1 MELPLIIL
9 VIGLAIALF
18 VQRGDLRYAQKLTDR
33 AMDRN
38 EAYIAYLDALW
49 PIVEQLQYAESKA
62 KGGKWGIR
70 RTPGAPHGYTIEGLR
85 SELRELH
92 QMFLQAGEV
101 TPERA
106 EEFHKRAFA
115 VYQAM
120 QDELGVD
127 PTSGFT

>member
-1 MELPLIIL
+1 
-9 VIGLAIALF
+9 
-18 VQRGDLRYAQKLTDR
+18 
-33 AMDRN
+33 
-38 EAYIAYLDALW
+38 
-49 PIVEQLQYAESKA
+49 
-62 KGGKWGIR
+62 
-70 RTPGAPHGYTIEGLR
+70 
-85 SELRELH
+85 
-92 QMFLQAGEV
+92 MFLQAGEV